1 MATSRKKTT
10 SRTYRRSSAPNLQ
23 SSMSEYMPS
32 YSGKGTSPLLVIL
45 VIVLVFFTGYLFF
58 KVKKLEK
65 SGETAG
71 NVVQQV
77 GQQQPAPGTKVN
89 VDPGHLPVL
98 GNKNAPVTVIEF
110 GDFRCPFC
118 EKLFTDVEPN
128 LKKDYIDTG
137 KVKFY
142 FRHYAFLGPAS
153 TVAANAAECAN
164 EQGKFWGM
172 HDYLFQHQP
181 NESDTSMYTT
191 DNMTS
196 AAGQLGMNTSQFQNC
211 LDGKKYDKNV
221 TDDLNAG
228 QKVGVQGTPSTF
240 VNGVMIDGA
249 QPYSVFKAAIDKE
262 LSK

>member
-1 MATSRKKTT
+1 MT
-10 SRTYRRSSAPNLQ
+10 RRSTPRRATRPARPL
-23 SSMSEYMPS
+23 MSEYVQTP
-32 YSGKGTSPLLVIL
+32 SGKSESRPFLLIL
-45 VIVLVFFTGYLFF
+45 VIVLAFFTGYLFF
-58 KVKKLEK
+58 KVQKLEK
-65 SGETAG
+65 AAVPAG

-98 GNKNAPVTVIEF
+98 GDKNAKVTMIEF
-110 GDFRCPFC
+110 ADFRCPFC
-118 EKLFTDVEPN
+118 QKLFTTVAPQ
-128 LKKDYIDTG
+128 LKKDYIDSG

-142 FRHYAFLGPAS
+142 YRHYAFLGPAS

-164 EQGKFWGM
+164 EQGKFWTM
-172 HDYLFQHQP
+172 HDYLYQNQP
-181 NESDTSMYTT
+181 SESDTSMYTT
-191 DNMTS
+191 DKMTS

-211 LDGKKYDKNV
+211 LDSKKYDKNV
-221 TDDLNAG
+221 SEDLSAG

-249 QPYSVFKAAIDKE
+249 QPYSVFKTAIDKE

>member
-1 MATSRKKTT
+1 MATSRKKT
-10 SRTYRRSSAPNLQ
+10 SHRTPRRSSAQNFKSPI
-23 SSMSEYMPS
+23 SEYMPS
-32 YSGKGTSPLLVIL
+32 YSRRGNNSFLVIL
-45 VIVLVFFTGYLFF
+45 VIVLAFFTGYLFF
-58 KVKKLEK
+58 RVQNLERA
-65 SGETAG
+65 GGTAG

-89 VDPGHLPVL
+89 VDPGHLPAL
-98 GNKNAPVTVIEF
+98 GDKNAKVTVIEF

-164 EQGKFWGM
+164 EQGKFWEM

-196 AAGQLGMNTSQFQNC
+196 AAGQLGLNTSQFQNC
-211 LDGKKYDKNV
+211 LASNKFDKNV
-221 TDDLNAG
+221 TEDLNAG